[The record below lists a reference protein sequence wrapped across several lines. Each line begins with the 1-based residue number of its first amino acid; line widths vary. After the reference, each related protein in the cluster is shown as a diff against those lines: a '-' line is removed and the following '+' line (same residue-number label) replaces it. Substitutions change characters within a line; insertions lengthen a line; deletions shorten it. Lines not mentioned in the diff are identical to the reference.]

1 MATQINKTTT
11 KKPGTK
17 KISGSTS
24 GLQNR
29 NYMALEN
36 VQRQDSPSLKFYL
49 FHAPSSEIYQWGLID
64 RMAPGKPKAI
74 QRKLNKTKI
83 LRIRE
88 FLEYTGNTIAT
99 SVIVVFDDDAVNFEE
114 QSLENGEGGFG
125 KLSISWKP
133 NQPAGIIVD
142 GQHRVIGVKEY
153 SDDVHL
159 NVIGITGADDT
170 EGAFQFLVINNNSS
184 RVNPSQ
190 VKALFASY
198 KEEELVQRMLD
209 SGSTNVDSEKIT
221 ALDYFDGGSDSPFKD
236 QLKWPKNWEGFI
248 APNAL
253 EAGLSE
259 VQNRSSLLG
268 VQELEIDT
276 FTGIWAA
283 IKGTW
288 PTLWNTDSHLL
299 EKACIQALTV
309 YICDALEKLLIYSD
323 DEIDYSDPELL
334 SKGVRQVIK
343 MLEPTFFDVQWA
355 VTGLDT
361 RAGHELL
368 LDDLKRIAS
377 NVKAK
382 RAWYSNLETVN
393 IAAISGEKTKKDA
406 RPKKI
411 KK

>member
-1 MATQINKTTT
+1 MKTI
-11 KKPGTK
+11 K
-17 KISGSTS
+17 
-24 GLQNR
+24 
-29 NYMALEN
+29 
-36 VQRQDSPSLKFYL
+36 
-49 FHAPSSEIYQWGLID
+49 
-64 RMAPGKPKAI
+64 
-74 QRKLNKTKI
+74 
-83 LRIRE
+83 
-88 FLEYTGNTIAT
+88 
-99 SVIVVFDDDAVNFEE
+99 
-114 QSLENGEGGFG
+114 ENGEGGFG

-299 EKACIQALTV
+299 EKACIQA
-309 YICDALEKLLIYSD
+309 
-323 DEIDYSDPELL
+323 
-334 SKGVRQVIK
+334 
-343 MLEPTFFDVQWA
+343 F
-355 VTGLDT
+355 
-361 RAGHELL
+361 
-368 LDDLKRIAS
+368 
-377 NVKAK
+377 
-382 RAWYSNLETVN
+382 
-393 IAAISGEKTKKDA
+393 
-406 RPKKI
+406 
-411 KK
+411 

>member
-1 MATQINKTTT
+1 METSKTT
-11 KKPGTK
+11 KKK
-17 KISGSTS
+17 SVANKVSASVV
-24 GLQNR
+24 GLQTR
-29 NYMALEN
+29 KYMALEN
-36 VQRQDSPSLKFYL
+36 VQREDSPGLKFYL
-49 FHAPSSEIYQWGLID
+49 FHAPSAEIYQWGLID
-64 RMAPGKPKAI
+64 RMAPGKPKSI

-99 SVIVVFDDDAVNFEE
+99 SVIVVFDDSAVSFEE
-114 QSLENGEGGFG
+114 HDEGGFG

-133 NQPAGIIVD
+133 SQPAGIIVD
-142 GQHRVIGVKEY
+142 GQHRVIGAKEF
-153 SDDVHL
+153 SDNVHL

-190 VKALFASY
+190 VKALFTSY
-198 KEEELVQRMLD
+198 KEEDLVQRMLD

-221 ALDYFDGGSDSPFKD
+221 ALDYFDGGADSPFKD
-236 QLKWPKNWEGFI
+236 QLKWPKNEDGFI

-253 EAGLSE
+253 ESGLSE
-259 VQNRSSLLG
+259 VQNRSALLG
-268 VQELEIDT
+268 VQDLEIDT

-283 IKGTW
+283 IKDAW
-288 PTLWNTDSHLL
+288 PKLWNADTHLL

-334 SKGVRQVIK
+334 SKGVRQVVK
-343 MLEPTFFDVQWA
+343 MLDQNFFDVQWA
-355 VTGLDT
+355 ITGLDT
-361 RAGHELL
+361 RAGHQLL
-368 LDDLKRIAS
+368 LDDLKRMAS

-382 RAWYSNLETVN
+382 RNWYSNLETVN
-393 IAAISGEKTKKDA
+393 IAAVSGEKTKKDA
-406 RPKKI
+406 RPKKA